1 MAKPVIGTGWVTANT
16 IEASFPTDPA
26 IQQSGEL
33 YMPRPYWSGQ
43 IQISLVSF
51 GVKLFPATEAKSEI
65 RFHQLSRK
73 TGERVKH
80 QKVSGDEDPIENS
93 DIVKGYEYRKGEYVT
108 IEPEEIEHLRIPSK
122 HTLEVTQFVDA
133 HELDPE
139 FFEKPYFVV
148 PENDVQAEAFAV
160 IREALKATK
169 KVALGKIAF
178 GGREHLVAI
187 AVPGNDKDDKLAG
200 MMAYVMRYAE
210 ELRDPADYFGD
221 IKKVAID
228 DDQLSLAKELI
239 KRKASKFVPEKF
251 KDEYEAALRE
261 MVEAKVQHAPIPRD
275 EPAPKSAKVI
285 NLMDALRKSVRGDEA
300 PAAKKAANGKSVPAG
315 AKKGITLV
323 KPSAAKSSRG
333 RKSA

>member
-1 MAKPVIGTGWVTANT
+1 M
-16 IEASFPTDPA
+16 
-26 IQQSGEL
+26 Q
-33 YMPRPYWSGQ
+33 RPYWSGQ

-80 QKVSGDEDPIENS
+80 QKVSGDEGPVETS

-108 IEPEEIEHLRIPSK
+108 IEPEEIEHLRIPSR
-122 HTLEVTQFVDA
+122 HTLEVTQFVDL

-148 PENDVQAEAFAV
+148 PESDVQAEAFAV
-160 IREALKATK
+160 IREALKETK

-187 AVPGNDKDDKLAG
+187 SAPNGDKLAG

-221 IKKVAID
+221 IKKVSID

-239 KRKASKFVPEKF
+239 KRKASKFAPEKF

-261 MVEAKVQHAPIPRD
+261 MVEAKVQHAPISRD

-285 NLMDALRKSVRGDEA
+285 NLMDALRKSVRQDEA
-300 PAAKKAANGKSVPAG
+300 PAAKKPAYGKPASAAAE
-315 AKKGITLV
+315 KGITLL
-323 KPSAAKSSRG
+323 KPAGIKAAKTSRG